1 MSTTKNA
8 SRSFIILAFCL
19 LLVAGAL
26 SLAPAGGF
34 EKACPTGWY
43 FAEGY
48 TGGSFDTWILIQ
60 NPFENEVT
68 AHVRFMTPDGSLEPI
83 DYVIGKQTRFSIYVN
98 SIPGLENTEVA
109 TEVKVDASGII
120 CERAMYFD
128 YQSGIGDRSGGHAT
142 IGAPGPSWSWYLPE
156 GYTGQGF
163 DTYVLMMNPGSEDVN
178 ATMKLMK
185 PGEGKYYP
193 FKVTI
198 PAGKR
203 MTVKL
208 DDLVWTEGTDN
219 IIAANTEPPADPVTA
234 TFDATDVSTVIYA
247 ENGPIVAER
256 SMYFDYSG
264 EGGYGKDGGSNS
276 IGATGTSPTW
286 YLPEGYTGGDFDTW
300 VLAMNPSYDTV
311 DITYTFYSNSP
322 GFVPVSVV
330 HTGVAPW
337 SRDSINVDQVEGLEG
352 TDVATKVTATRP
364 VTLQTASVENPVE
377 RYAVLYGV
385 EGTGVGDEAYAVDDM
400 YDLKHRLVDYC
411 GFSYDKMRY
420 RADDKASTGD
430 GVTLAQ
436 MQEDMAWLASVA
448 DANDIVVF
456 NFTGNSSAGTLLN
469 QIDLSDG
476 VVNTDQLKA
485 YFDALQTD
493 NLVALFDCDNARD
506 VVYSL
511 QAPGRLLMGSCDK
524 VTSSELRHE
533 YPDAAFTAATG
544 DYGNGPFNYFFVQG
558 LSMKAADVSG
568 NGLVSAE
575 EAFNYAAPKTTA
587 MVATKTVGETQT
599 PYMNDQITGDVNLTV
614 EKVPAGIVAE
624 RSVFFNYG
632 TANDGATSIGAP
644 TLHNTWFLAEGYTG
658 GGFDT
663 YILVM
668 NPLDNW
674 QKITASFM
682 TPDGKVIEQVY
693 DCPPNFRLTIPVDAI
708 AGLDA
713 TDVSTRITAA
723 YMDPPTGATA
733 ANYGGGDCGV
743 AVERAMYFVYTDPG
757 DGSVKTGGTCSI
769 GFGE

>member
-1 MSTTKNA
+1 MSTTKYA

-26 SLAPAGGF
+26 SLAPAGQY

-60 NPFENEVT
+60 NPFAVDTKASLRFFTTDGDPISMEVDI
-68 AHVRFMTPDGSLEPI
+68 AGE
-83 DYVIGKQTRFSIYVN
+83 TRTSIYLN
-98 SIPGLENTEVA
+98 SVPGLEEGAEVA
-109 TEVKVDASGII
+109 TEVTVPGSGII

-128 YQSGIGDRSGGHAT
+128 YQSGIGERSGGHAT
-142 IGAPGPSWSWYLPE
+142 IGAPYLSGSWYLPE

-163 DTYVLMMNPGSEDVN
+163 DTFILLMNPGTEDAN
-178 ATMKLMK
+178 ATVKLMK

-193 FKVTI
+193 FKVVV

-203 MTVKL
+203 KTVKL
-208 DDLVWTEGTDN
+208 DDLVWTEGTEN
-219 IIAANTEPPADPVTA
+219 IIAATAEPPAEPVQVR
-234 TFDATDVSTVIYA
+234 FDETDVATVIYSDK
-247 ENGPIVAER
+247 GIVAER
-256 SMYFDYSG
+256 AMYFDY
-264 EGGYGKDGGSNS
+264 YGKEGGSNS
-276 IGATGTSPTW
+276 IGATGASPTW

-311 DITYTFYSNSP
+311 DITYTFYSNQP
-322 GFVPVSVV
+322 GFEPVSVV
-330 HTGVAPW
+330 HAGIAPW
-337 SRDSINVDQVEGLEG
+337 SRDSINVDAVPGLEG
-352 TDVATKVTATRP
+352 TDVSTKVTATRP
-364 VTLQTASVENPVE
+364 VTLQTASAETPVE

-385 EGTGVGDEAYAVDDM
+385 EENLTADPNESYAVDDM

-420 RADDKASTGD
+420 RADDKDSTGD
-430 GVTLAQ
+430 KVTLAQ
-436 MQEDMAWLASVA
+436 MQDDMDWLASVA

-456 NFTGNSSAGTLLN
+456 YFAGSSSASVTEN

-476 VVNTDQLKA
+476 SVGKAQLEA
-485 YFDALQTD
+485 YFAALQTD
-493 NLVALFDCDNARD
+493 NLVGMFDCDNSGELTGELA
-506 VVYSL
+506 
-511 QAPGRLLMGSCDK
+511 APGRLLMGSCGK
-524 VTSSELRHE
+524 GELRHE
-533 YPDAAFTAATG
+533 YADAAYATG
-544 DYGNGPFNYFFVQG
+544 TSAAGNSPFDYYFVKG

-575 EAFNYAAPKTTA
+575 EAFNYAKPLTTA
-587 MVATKTVGETQT
+587 LVTAQSAESQVPEIYDGIAGE
-599 PYMNDQITGDVNLTV
+599 VNLTV
-614 EKVPAGIVAE
+614 DKVPAGIVAE
-624 RSVFFNYG
+624 RSVFFNYQ

-644 TLHNTWFLAEGYTG
+644 ELHTSWFLAEGYTG
-658 GGFDT
+658 PGFDT
-663 YILVM
+663 FVLVM

-674 QKITASFM
+674 QKITATFM
-682 TPDGKVIEQVY
+682 TPGGTPIEKQY
-693 DCPPNFRLTIPVDAI
+693 DCPPNFRMTINVGEQDAAL
-708 AGLDA
+708 AGV
-713 TDVSTRITAA
+713 DVSTRITAA

-733 ANYGGGDCGV
+733 ANYGGGECGV